1 MEGKKLEIKAKK
13 YRGDSAV
20 VSLRLPTDLIAKLDS
35 ISKETGRTRNDIM
48 QTCREFAVDNLEI
61 TIGANEAKNV
71 FRKDEVKRFEDVD
84 SLLANAPTQDQH
96 MFKLPKVLN

>member
-20 VSLRLPTDLIAKLDS
+20 VSLRLPTDLIAKFDS

-48 QTCREFAVDNLEI
+48 QTCLEFAVDNLEI
-61 TIGANEAKNV
+61 K
-71 FRKDEVKRFEDVD
+71 K
-84 SLLANAPTQDQH
+84 
-96 MFKLPKVLN
+96 

>member
-35 ISKETGRTRNDIM
+35 ISKETGRTRNEIVQLCLEFSVENLDI
-48 QTCREFAVDNLEI
+48 E
-61 TIGANEAKNV
+61 
-71 FRKDEVKRFEDVD
+71 
-84 SLLANAPTQDQH
+84 
-96 MFKLPKVLN
+96 